1 MRNLS
6 KSERLLIGLCLV
18 VVVVAVWLQMTH
30 TQSAGTQR
38 TLLPVAEAQ
47 RKTEV
52 ATRTIRRLRTQRGD
66 LQKQITQMA
75 YTEPPDQLVPLVIRD
90 LQKIADQAGVHIHE
104 VKPALRPKAIA
115 NGQGTS
121 VSLEVDFRA
130 PFQPNVI
137 RFLYYV
143 EDPTSKR
150 TIDKLQVM
158 STDQQFRTVDVTARI
173 TVFTRAAAGTADAQG
188 GTQNANTTTP

>member
-1 MRNLS
+1 MRSLN
-6 KSERLLIGLCLV
+6 KSERILIAVCVV

-30 TQSAGTQR
+30 SQSAGSQR
-38 TLLPVAEAQ
+38 TLLTPAEAL

-52 ATRTIRRLRTQRGD
+52 ATRTIKRLRTQQGD
-66 LQKQITQMA
+66 LQQKIKQLA
-75 YTEPPDQLVPLVIRD
+75 YTEPPDRLVPLVIRD

-104 VKPALRPKAIA
+104 IKPATKPKVIA
-115 NGQGTS
+115 NGQGAS
-121 VSLEVDFRA
+121 ISLEADFRA

-158 STDQQFRTVDVTARI
+158 STDQQLRTVDVTARI
-173 TVFTRAAAGTADAQG
+173 TVFTRSVAGTSDAQG
-188 GTQNANTTTP
+188 GTQNANSTTP